1 MAVLV
6 EAQTVA
12 TCSEII
18 VTTIIQQSGSLR
30 AAFQTLMDFVRLLT
44 PSRRVEKI
52 PHGWDNRSNI
62 ERKPVDSMKRRMFVY
77 LRIQSKTL
85 HCFKERVCRGPSCQI
100 LKLYSARNSVSA
112 ESVVASQK
120 FGVCWICQY
129 ALPSGWHM
137 CLCIH
142 SIRGR
147 YVYSIQNSGCII
159 YIDGSD
165 WRLTDWT
172 TGVSQL
178 GKVAQTNSVMSQTHT
193 ASYCVLYRNILWHTV
208 ALFCNTLWHTVTL
221 CCKHLS
227 AVNCHWPQQSQQVF
241 G

>member
-1 MAVLV
+1 MTVLV

-18 VTTIIQQSGSLR
+18 VTTIVQQSRSLR

-44 PSRRVEKI
+44 PSRRLEKI
-52 PHGWDNRSNI
+52 PHGWHNRSSI
-62 ERKPVDSMKRRMFVY
+62 ERKTVVSMKRRMFVFWENEA
-77 LRIQSKTL
+77 R
-85 HCFKERVCRGPSCQI
+85 HCFKKRVCRGPSSQI
-100 LKLYSARNSVSA
+100 LKLYSAWNSVSA
-112 ESVVASQK
+112 EPVVASQK

-178 GKVAQTNSVMSQTHT
+178 GKAAQTNSVMSQTH
-193 ASYCVLYRNILWHTV
+193 SV
-208 ALFCNTLWHTVTL
+208 
-221 CCKHLS
+221 S
-227 AVNCHWPQQSQQVF
+227 
-241 G
+241 